1 MVRTIPGAIFPQGA
15 IPWPDS
21 PPGPLPATAMAP
33 GYTGSMLQL
42 DRITRAYELG
52 GERAGVF
59 DVSLTVPKGCVAVLA
74 GPSGSGKTTLLQ
86 LAGLLDAPDEGEV
99 RLNGEAVS
107 ALSEKASC
115 DLRLRHLG
123 FVFQAFN
130 LVPVLSALENVML
143 PLQLR
148 GMPEA
153 EARLRAE
160 AALDRVGLSD
170 RAHHLPGQLSGGQQQ
185 RAAIAR
191 ALAPDPLL
199 VLADEPTAS
208 LDHAHGGPL
217 MDLMAELAAERGV
230 TFLVASH
237 DPSVIARAHI
247 VFRLMDGRLVEPL

>member
-1 MVRTIPGAIFPQGA
+1 
-15 IPWPDS
+15 
-21 PPGPLPATAMAP
+21 
-33 GYTGSMLQL
+33 MLEL
-42 DRITRAYELG
+42 RAITRAYELG

-59 DVSLTVPKGCVAVLA
+59 GVSLEVPRGCLAVLA

-86 LAGLLDAPDEGEV
+86 LAGLLDSPDEGEV
-99 RLNGEAVS
+99 RLDGQSVS
-107 ALSEKASC
+107 SLPEPARC
-115 DLRLRHLG
+115 GLRLRRLG

-130 LVPVLSALENVML
+130 LVPVLTALENAML
-143 PLQLR
+143 PLQLQ
-148 GMPEA
+148 GLAEG
-153 EARLRAE
+153 EARRRAG

-170 RAHHLPGQLSGGQQQ
+170 RLHHRPGQLSGGQQQ

-217 MDLMAELAAERGV
+217 MDLMAELAAERGT

-237 DPSVIARAHI
+237 DPAVIARAHR
-247 VFRLMDGRLVEPL
+247 VFRLADGRLVPLEA

>member
-1 MVRTIPGAIFPQGA
+1 
-15 IPWPDS
+15 
-21 PPGPLPATAMAP
+21 
-33 GYTGSMLQL
+33 MLEL
-42 DRITRAYELG
+42 RNLTRAYELG

-59 DVSLTVPKGCVAVLA
+59 GVSLEVPKGCLAVLA

-99 RLNGEAVS
+99 CLDGQPVS
-107 ALSEKASC
+107 ALPERARC
-115 DLRLRHLG
+115 DLRLRRLG

-143 PLQLR
+143 PLQLQ
-148 GMPEA
+148 GVPEDK
-153 EARLRAE
+153 ARRRAE
-160 AALDRVGLSD
+160 AALDRVGLAD
-170 RAHHLPGQLSGGQQQ
+170 RLHYRPGQLSGGQQQ

-217 MDLMAELAAERGV
+217 MDLLAELAQERDV

-237 DPSVIARAHI
+237 DPSVIARAHR
-247 VFRLMDGRLVEPL
+247 VFRLADGRLVEGP

>member
-1 MVRTIPGAIFPQGA
+1 
-15 IPWPDS
+15 
-21 PPGPLPATAMAP
+21 
-33 GYTGSMLQL
+33 MLEL
-42 DRITRAYELG
+42 RNLTRAYELG

-59 DVSLTVPKGCVAVLA
+59 GVSLKVPKGCLAVLA

-86 LAGLLDAPDEGEV
+86 LAGLLDVPDEGEV
-99 RLNGEAVS
+99 RLDGQPVS
-107 ALSEKASC
+107 ALPERARC
-115 DLRLRHLG
+115 DLRLRRLG

-143 PLQLR
+143 PLQLQ
-148 GMPEA
+148 GVPDE
-153 EARLRAE
+153 EARRRAA

-170 RAHHLPGQLSGGQQQ
+170 RRHHRPGQLSGGQQQ

-217 MDLMAELAAERGV
+217 MDLLAELAQERGV

-237 DPSVIARAHI
+237 DPSVITRAHR
-247 VFRLMDGRLVEPL
+247 VFRLADGRLVEAS

>member
-1 MVRTIPGAIFPQGA
+1 
-15 IPWPDS
+15 
-21 PPGPLPATAMAP
+21 
-33 GYTGSMLQL
+33 MLEL
-42 DRITRAYELG
+42 RNLTRAYELG

-59 DVSLTVPKGCVAVLA
+59 GVSLEVPKGCLAVLA

-86 LAGLLDAPDEGEV
+86 LAGLLDLPDEGEV
-99 RLNGEAVS
+99 RLDGQSVS
-107 ALSEKASC
+107 NLPEKARC
-115 DLRLRHLG
+115 DLRLRRLG

-143 PLQLR
+143 PLQLQ
-148 GMPEA
+148 GMADE
-153 EARLRAE
+153 EARRRATT
-160 AALDRVGLSD
+160 ALDRVGLAD
-170 RAHHLPGQLSGGQQQ
+170 RRHHRPDQLSGGQQQ

-217 MDLMAELAAERGV
+217 MDLMAELAQERGV

-237 DPSVIARAHI
+237 DPSVISRAHR
-247 VFRLMDGRLVEPL
+247 VFRLMDGRLVEAP

>member
-1 MVRTIPGAIFPQGA
+1 
-15 IPWPDS
+15 
-21 PPGPLPATAMAP
+21 
-33 GYTGSMLQL
+33 MLHL
-42 DRITRAYELG
+42 RNLTRAYELG

-59 DVSLTVPKGCVAVLA
+59 DVSLEVPKGCLAVLA

-86 LAGLLDAPDEGEV
+86 LAGLLDLPDEGEV
-99 RLNGEAVS
+99 RLDGQSVS
-107 ALSEKASC
+107 NLPEKARC
-115 DLRLRHLG
+115 DLRLRRLG

-143 PLQLR
+143 PLQLQ
-148 GMPEA
+148 GMGDD
-153 EARLRAE
+153 EARRRAE
-160 AALDRVGLSD
+160 TALDRVGLAD
-170 RAHHLPGQLSGGQQQ
+170 RRDHRPDQLSGGQQQ

-217 MDLMAELAAERGV
+217 MDLMAELARERGV

-237 DPSVIARAHI
+237 DPSVISRAHRI
-247 VFRLMDGRLVEPL
+247 FRLMDGKLIGEERS

>member
-1 MVRTIPGAIFPQGA
+1 
-15 IPWPDS
+15 
-21 PPGPLPATAMAP
+21 
-33 GYTGSMLQL
+33 MLQL
-42 DRITRAYELG
+42 CNLTRAYELG

-59 DVSLTVPKGCVAVLA
+59 GVSLAVPKGSLAVLA

-86 LAGLLDAPDEGEV
+86 LAGLLDVPDEGSILLDGQEV
-99 RLNGEAVS
+99 SNLPERER
-107 ALSEKASC
+107 C
-115 DLRLRHLG
+115 DLRLRRLG

-143 PLQLR
+143 PLQLQ
-148 GMPEA
+148 GVAED
-153 EARLRAE
+153 EARRRAG
-160 AALDRVGLSD
+160 AALDRVGLAD
-170 RAHHLPGQLSGGQQQ
+170 RLHHRPGQLSGGQQQ

-237 DPSVIARAHI
+237 DPAVIARANH
-247 VFRLMDGRLVEPL
+247 VFRLADGRLIEEEHL

>member
-1 MVRTIPGAIFPQGA
+1 
-15 IPWPDS
+15 
-21 PPGPLPATAMAP
+21 
-33 GYTGSMLQL
+33 MLEL
-42 DRITRAYELG
+42 RNLTRAYELG

-59 DVSLTVPKGCVAVLA
+59 GVSLEVPKGCLAVLA

-86 LAGLLDAPDEGEV
+86 LAGLLDLPDEGEV
-99 RLNGEAVS
+99 WLNGQSVS
-107 ALSEKASC
+107 NLPEKARC
-115 DLRLRHLG
+115 DLRLRRLG

-143 PLQLR
+143 PLQLQ
-148 GMPEA
+148 GMADE
-153 EARLRAE
+153 EARRRA
-160 AALDRVGLSD
+160 ATALDRVGLAD
-170 RAHHLPGQLSGGQQQ
+170 RRHHRPDQLSGGQQQ

-217 MDLMAELAAERGV
+217 MDLLAELAQERGV

-237 DPSVIARAHI
+237 DPAVISRAHS
-247 VFRLMDGRLVEPL
+247 VFRLMDGKLIGEERP

>member
-1 MVRTIPGAIFPQGA
+1 
-15 IPWPDS
+15 
-21 PPGPLPATAMAP
+21 
-33 GYTGSMLQL
+33 MLEL
-42 DRITRAYELG
+42 RHITRAYELG

-59 DVSLTVPKGCVAVLA
+59 GVSLAVPKGCLAVLA

-86 LAGLLDAPDEGEV
+86 LAGLLDQPDEGTVLLDGQEV
-99 RLNGEAVS
+99 S
-107 ALSEKASC
+107 SLSERERC
-115 DLRLRHLG
+115 NLRLRHLG

-143 PLQLR
+143 PLQLQGLSEDETR
-148 GMPEA
+148 
-153 EARLRAE
+153 RRAE
-160 AALDRVGLSD
+160 AALERVGLAD
-170 RAHHLPGQLSGGQQQ
+170 RLHHRPGQLSGGQQQ

-217 MDLMAELAAERGV
+217 MDLMAELAAERGA

-237 DPSVIARAHI
+237 DPAVIARASH
-247 VFRLMDGRLVEPL
+247 VFRLADGRLAHQD

>member
-1 MVRTIPGAIFPQGA
+1 
-15 IPWPDS
+15 
-21 PPGPLPATAMAP
+21 
-33 GYTGSMLQL
+33 MLEL
-42 DRITRAYELG
+42 REVTRAYELG

-59 DVSLTVPKGCVAVLA
+59 GVSLAAPRGCLAVLA

-86 LAGLLDAPDEGEV
+86 LAGLLDQPDEGAILLDGQEV
-99 RLNGEAVS
+99 S
-107 ALSEKASC
+107 SLSERERC
-115 DLRLRHLG
+115 DLRLRRLG

-143 PLQLR
+143 PLQLQ
-148 GMPEA
+148 GVTET
-153 EARLRAE
+153 EARRRAE
-160 AALDRVGLSD
+160 GALERVGLSD
-170 RAHHLPGQLSGGQQQ
+170 RLHHRPGQLSGGQQQ

-217 MDLMAELAAERGV
+217 MDLMAELAAERGA

-237 DPSVIARAHI
+237 DPAVIARADR
-247 VFRLMDGRLVEPL
+247 VFRLADGRLVEAP

>member
-1 MVRTIPGAIFPQGA
+1 
-15 IPWPDS
+15 
-21 PPGPLPATAMAP
+21 
-33 GYTGSMLQL
+33 MLEL
-42 DRITRAYELG
+42 RHLTRAYELG

-59 DVSLTVPKGCVAVLA
+59 GVSLSVPKGCLAVLA

-86 LAGLLDAPDEGEV
+86 LAGLLDVPDEGEV
-99 RLNGEAVS
+99 RLDGEVVS
-107 ALSEKASC
+107 TLPEKARC
-115 DLRLRHLG
+115 NLRLHRLG

-143 PLQLR
+143 PLQLQ
-148 GMPEA
+148 GVPEA
-153 EARLRAE
+153 ESRRRAGCTLE
-160 AALDRVGLSD
+160 RVGLAD
-170 RAHHLPGQLSGGQQQ
+170 RMQHRPGQLSGGQQQ

-217 MDLMAELAAERGV
+217 MDLLAELAQERGV

-237 DPSVIARAHI
+237 DPSVIARAHS
-247 VFRLMDGRLVEPL
+247 VYRLADGRLVEAP

>member
-1 MVRTIPGAIFPQGA
+1 
-15 IPWPDS
+15 
-21 PPGPLPATAMAP
+21 
-33 GYTGSMLQL
+33 MLELRQ
-42 DRITRAYELG
+42 ITRAYELG

-59 DVSLTVPKGCVAVLA
+59 AVSLEVPKGCLAVLA

-86 LAGLLDAPDEGEV
+86 LAGLLDVPDEGEV
-99 RLNGEAVS
+99 RLDGEAVS
-107 ALSEKASC
+107 ALSEKARC
-115 DLRLRHLG
+115 DLRLRKLG

-143 PLQLR
+143 PLQLQ
-148 GMPEA
+148 GVTDE
-153 EARLRAE
+153 EARRRAGS
-160 AALDRVGLSD
+160 ALDRVGLAD
-170 RAHHLPGQLSGGQQQ
+170 RRHHRPDQLSGGQQQ

-217 MDLMAELAAERGV
+217 MDLMAELAQERGV

-237 DPSVIARAHI
+237 DPSVISRAHR
-247 VFRLMDGRLVEPL
+247 VFRLRDGKLIGEEVAR

>member
-1 MVRTIPGAIFPQGA
+1 
-15 IPWPDS
+15 
-21 PPGPLPATAMAP
+21 
-33 GYTGSMLQL
+33 MLRFRNL
-42 DRITRAYELG
+42 TRAYELG

-59 DVSLTVPKGCVAVLA
+59 DVSLEVPKGCLAVLA

-86 LAGLLDAPDEGEV
+86 LAGLLDQPDEGDV
-99 RLNGEAVS
+99 LLDGQKVS
-107 ALSEKASC
+107 SLPERERC
-115 DLRLRHLG
+115 NLRLRRLG

-143 PLQLR
+143 PLQLQ
-148 GMPEA
+148 GVPEA
-153 EARLRAE
+153 EARHRARTT
-160 AALDRVGLSD
+160 LDRVGLAD
-170 RAHHLPGQLSGGQQQ
+170 RLHHRPGQLSGGQQQ

-217 MDLMAELAAERGV
+217 MDLMAELAAERGA

-237 DPSVIARAHI
+237 DPAVIARANH
-247 VFRLMDGRLVEPL
+247 VFRLADGRLVEGS

>member
-1 MVRTIPGAIFPQGA
+1 
-15 IPWPDS
+15 
-21 PPGPLPATAMAP
+21 
-33 GYTGSMLQL
+33 MLELRQ
-42 DRITRAYELG
+42 ITRAYELG

-59 DVSLTVPKGCVAVLA
+59 AVSLEVPKGCLAVLA

-86 LAGLLDAPDEGEV
+86 LAGLLDVPDEGEV
-99 RLNGEAVS
+99 RLDGEAVS
-107 ALSEKASC
+107 ALSEKARC
-115 DLRLRHLG
+115 DLRLRKLG

-143 PLQLR
+143 PLQLQ
-148 GMPEA
+148 GVTDE
-153 EARLRAE
+153 EARRRAGS
-160 AALDRVGLSD
+160 ALERVGLAD
-170 RAHHLPGQLSGGQQQ
+170 RRHHRPDQLSGGQQQ

-217 MDLMAELAAERGV
+217 MDLMAELAQERGV

-237 DPSVIARAHI
+237 DPSVISRAHR
-247 VFRLMDGRLVEPL
+247 VFRLRDGKLIGEEVAR

>member
-1 MVRTIPGAIFPQGA
+1 
-15 IPWPDS
+15 
-21 PPGPLPATAMAP
+21 
-33 GYTGSMLQL
+33 MLEL
-42 DRITRAYELG
+42 RNLTRAYELG

-59 DVSLTVPKGCVAVLA
+59 GVSLTVPRGSLAVLA

-86 LAGLLDAPDEGEV
+86 LAGLLDVPDEGEV
-99 RLNGEAVS
+99 HLDGEAVS
-107 ALSEKASC
+107 TLAERARC
-115 DLRLRHLG
+115 DLRLRRLG

-143 PLQLR
+143 PLQLQ
-148 GMPEA
+148 GKTED
-153 EARLRAE
+153 EARQRAE
-160 AALDRVGLSD
+160 AALDRVGLAD
-170 RAHHLPGQLSGGQQQ
+170 RRHHRPGQLSGGQQQ

-217 MDLMAELAAERGV
+217 MDLLSELARERGV

-237 DPSVIARAHI
+237 DPAVIARAHH
-247 VFRLMDGRLVEPL
+247 VFRLADGRLVGEEAAR